1 MEQITEIF
9 YPAGGEHLHASLLLL
24 LARAL
29 GTISKDQA
37 VFAEVIEMTYFA
49 HTLHNSVKA
58 SDTTADSSLGVL
70 LSNKAMILGG
80 DFMIGNAS
88 IECCRIG
95 RIELVQLLS
104 FIIMNISKGYCADI
118 TQGDVPSLVKQHC
131 DILYYRTAN
140 LFANGCQGIA
150 LLGKGDQR
158 SAFDF
163 GYHFGMA
170 FSLCAELKELFTGKI
185 PVTSFP
191 LLYASQRYPKL
202 LKGQVQEEKVRN
214 IIVESQGLNWTRN
227 LVLRHI
233 EAANSILSRFPQA
246 EGVDGLRTL
255 TLRLLSSLHIS

>member
-29 GTISKDQA
+29 GDISKEQA

-58 SDTTADSSLGVL
+58 SDSTADSSLGVL

-104 FIIMNISKGYCADI
+104 FIIMNISKGYCADV
-118 TQGDVPSLVKQHC
+118 TQGEVLGLVKQHC

-150 LLGKGDQR
+150 LLGKADQR
-158 SAFDF
+158 AAFDF

-170 FSLCAELKELFTGKI
+170 FGLCAELKELFDGK
-185 PVTSFP
+185 VALTSFP
-191 LLYASQRYPKL
+191 LLFASQKHPQL
-202 LKGQVQEEKVRN
+202 LQGAEAEERVRTLLL
-214 IIVESQGLNWTRN
+214 ESQGLNWTRK
-227 LVLRHI
+227 LILRHI
-233 EAANSILSRFPQA
+233 EAALGVLYRFPQA
-246 EGVDGLRTL
+246 EGVDGLRTV
-255 TLRLLSSLHIS
+255 TLRLLASLHIS